1 MYYPYLRGKQAE
13 LGALKELALD
23 KKLSRKVI
31 PVIEPIK
38 LTAQLVK
45 FMEVFCEDSRPFYLA
60 MPPQVGMFNRQL
72 NVDYTIQEQD
82 TDAQK
87 KSKKKMQKLK
97 DGYLL
102 ARKDSNVRI
111 ATFANVVSDRI
122 VNQLIEEGKN
132 NQCIILFRNE
142 GELVTLYEKMSEC
155 KFVDQIYFVPQNNF
169 EHERDDKLVLFND
182 KFIVRRNN
190 AEYVNYPDEFY
201 SRDHLIYQ
209 KEGYVGFSDY
219 SIVGE
224 KYTEGGSQPKAHVLH
239 IVYPMEPNQEFHIK
253 HFCSDSNKDK
263 QNQDKKFFEA
273 ARKVKK
279 WNNMNPD
286 MDTMGI
292 QEIISNYD
300 AGHYPGLTIEKKMS
314 FMNHFEFV
322 SRYLDGQT

>member
-13 LGALKELALD
+13 LGALRELALN
-23 KKLSRKVI
+23 KKLSRKII

-45 FMEVFCEDSRPFYLA
+45 FMEVFCEDGRPFYLA
-60 MPPQVGMFNRQL
+60 MPPQVGIFNRQL
-72 NVDYTIQEQD
+72 NMDYTIQEMD
-82 TDAQK
+82 TDEQIK
-87 KSKKKMQKLK
+87 NKKKMQKLK
-97 DGYLL
+97 DSFLL
-102 ARKDSNVRI
+102 ARNDSNVRI
-111 ATFANVVSDRI
+111 ATFANMVSQKL
-122 VNQLIEEGKN
+122 VSQLNTEGKN

-142 GELVTLYEKMSEC
+142 GELITLFNKASVC
-155 KFVDQIYFVPQNNF
+155 KFVNPIYFVPQNNF
-169 EHERDDKLVLFND
+169 EYDGNAKLVLFND
-182 KFIVRRNN
+182 KFIARKNN

-239 IVYPMEPNQEFHIK
+239 IVYPMKPNQEFHIK
-253 HFCSDSNKDK
+253 HFCSDSNSDQK
-263 QNQDKKFFEA
+263 NQDNKFFEA

-279 WNNMNPD
+279 WNSENPD

-300 AGHYPGLTIEKKMS
+300 IGHYPGLTIEKKMS

-322 SRYLDGQT
+322 SRYLDKRY